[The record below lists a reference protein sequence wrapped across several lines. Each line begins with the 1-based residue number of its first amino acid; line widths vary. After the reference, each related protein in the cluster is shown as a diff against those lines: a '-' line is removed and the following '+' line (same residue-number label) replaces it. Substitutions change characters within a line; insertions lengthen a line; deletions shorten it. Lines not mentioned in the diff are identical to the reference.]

1 MVFEKMTAAQ
11 AILHFEANGCKEVL
25 TRLKSS
31 DVKEY
36 DRVRKVVN
44 DAKLGRVSD
53 KRAGLMLE
61 KYGGGRYM
69 VSIHFEVAL
78 VETQNEALAP
88 DFSGTR
94 ATSET

>member
-1 MVFEKMTAAQ
+1 MQYEKMTAAN
-11 AILHFEANGCKEVL
+11 AVKHFEANGCKEVL

-31 DVKEY
+31 DLTEY

-53 KRAGLMLE
+53 KRAGMMLE
-61 KYGGGRYM
+61 KYGGGRYI

-78 VETQNEALAP
+78 IGNKSDTI
-88 DFSGTR
+88 
-94 ATSET
+94 

>member
-1 MVFEKMTAAQ
+1 MVYEKMSAAD
-11 AILHFEANGCKEVL
+11 AVKHFEANGFKEVL
-25 TRLKSS
+25 SRLKSS

-78 VETQNEALAP
+78 IENKSDTI
-88 DFSGTR
+88 
-94 ATSET
+94 

>member
-1 MVFEKMTAAQ
+1 MVYEKMSAAD
-11 AILHFEANGCKEVL
+11 AVKHFEANGCKEVL
-25 TRLKSS
+25 SRLKSS

-78 VETQNEALAP
+78 IENKSDTI
-88 DFSGTR
+88 
-94 ATSET
+94 